1 MYFYVTEKIKY
12 FHKIGIANNLKRR
25 FDEYRTLIPDLKAAY
40 AIDIPDKIAKKL
52 EKYFKGSFRR
62 HSLRRSTKNVS
73 ECYNLKL
80 KYIKEF
86 ILKSSIFL
94 NYPLIG
100 IRYINYTRGYSSTFQ
115 FSERSNFKFRLSYND
130 TFFIYLDHLYFNK
143 NIPLLVIKKIN
154 KKKIQIEIINKV
166 SKKEL
171 SEKANWSKEY
181 MSKFSLKNTLYE
193 YLKKYNNKLINNTS
207 IDKLLPN
214 LEKMIFRAIKSYI
227 ENGKLTTGLGYK
239 KNFPN
244 NLKDTEYFDT
254 THIFRIRRSISKRDK
269 KYSGL
274 EISEVEYNKNLKTF
288 YKNLYNDNI

>member
-40 AIDIPDKIAKKL
+40 AIDVPDKIAKKL
-52 EKYFKGSFRR
+52 ENYFKISFKR
-62 HSLRRSTKNVS
+62 HCLRRSTKNVS

-86 ILKSSIFL
+86 ILKSSILL
-94 NYPLIG
+94 NYPLIN

-115 FSERSNFKFRLSYND
+115 FSERANFKFRLSYND

-143 NIPLLVIKKIN
+143 NIPLLVINKIN

-171 SEKANWSKEY
+171 SKKANWSEEY
-181 MSKFSLKNTLYE
+181 MSNFSLKNTLYE
-193 YLKKYNNKLINNTS
+193 DLKEDNNKLINNIS
-207 IDKLLPN
+207 INKLLPN
-214 LEKMIFRAIKSYI
+214 LEKIIFKAIKNYLESRKSPI
-227 ENGKLTTGLGYK
+227 GLGYK

-244 NLKDTEYFDT
+244 NLKDTEYSNST
-254 THIFRIRRSISKRDK
+254 NIYRVRRSISKRDK
-269 KYSGL
+269 KYNGL
-274 EISEVEYNKNLKTF
+274 EISEIEYKKNWKKF
-288 YKNLYNDNI
+288 YEK